1 MNRKHLGSDF
11 DEFLAEEGMLAETEA
26 VAVK

>member
-1 MNRKHLGSDF
+1 MNRKHLCSDF